1 MKFSRRTMLAALG
14 AAACETSVPPD
25 GVTPREFPLGV
36 ASGDANDEGAVVWT
50 SYRGGST
57 VQLELALEDGTNS
70 LTLPVTPDA
79 DGFVHV
85 ELRGLSAGRWYRY
98 EFVEPTA
105 GGEGARSGPG
115 RFRTAFAADTLAP
128 LRIGAASCINPHYP
142 LLTLRR
148 AAERTDLDAFLLGG
162 DTLYADG
169 ARTISGFRD
178 KWYEALGREPHRLLR
193 ASTSLIATWDDH
205 EVVDNFPGPDSDG
218 IVDVAR
224 DRFFEFLP
232 VRRQVP
238 PERLWRSVRWG
249 RTAEFFVLD
258 ARSERNRAAGEYL
271 SKEQFEW
278 LKTGL
283 STCPAR
289 FKVILNSVPISEFPG
304 PLFGLQREDRWEG
317 FPAQRTE
324 LLKYIEDEKIPGVLW
339 VSGDF
344 HLATA
349 GRVSRTG
356 PGSTAIEAL
365 VGPAGQ
371 RPNTSPTY
379 PGKPQFDFASGR
391 NNFTIIDLDPGTG
404 TARLQF
410 VDGDGRVFGDLSYA
424 L

>member
-1 MKFSRRTMLAALG
+1 MKFSRRTVLAALG
-14 AAACETSVPPD
+14 AAACDTNVPPD
-25 GVTPREFPLGV
+25 GLTPREFPLSV
-36 ASGDANDEGAVVWT
+36 ASGDATPDGAMVWT
-50 SYRGGST
+50 AYRGSAS
-57 VQLELALEDGTNS
+57 VRLDVALDDDSGAT
-70 LTLPVTPDA
+70 TIPVTPDPE
-79 DGFVHV
+79 GFAHV

-98 EFVEPTA
+98 EFVETM
-105 GGEGARSGPG
+105 GGAETARSGPG
-115 RFRTAFAADTLAP
+115 RFRTAFADDTLAP
-128 LRIGAASCINPHYP
+128 LRVGAVSCINPHYP
-142 LLTLRR
+142 LLPLRR

-205 EVVDNFPGPDSDG
+205 EVVDNFPGPQSDG
-218 IVDVAR
+218 LVDVAR

-232 VRRQVP
+232 VRRQTP
-238 PERLWRSVRWG
+238 PDRLWRKLRWG

-258 ARSERNRAAGEYL
+258 SRGERNRATGEYL
-271 SKEQFEW
+271 STEQFEW
-278 LKTGL
+278 LKAGL
-283 STCPAR
+283 STSPAR

-317 FPAQRTE
+317 FPTQRNA
-324 LLKYIEDEKIPGVLW
+324 LLKHIDDAQLPGVLW
-339 VSGDF
+339 VAGDF

-349 GRVSRTG
+349 GRVSRAG
-356 PGSTAIEAL
+356 PGSSAIEAL

-379 PGKPQFDFASGR
+379 PGKPQFDFASGV
-391 NNFTIIDLDPGTG
+391 NNFTVIDLDPGTG

-410 VDGDGRVFGDLSYA
+410 VDGAGQVFGDLSYA